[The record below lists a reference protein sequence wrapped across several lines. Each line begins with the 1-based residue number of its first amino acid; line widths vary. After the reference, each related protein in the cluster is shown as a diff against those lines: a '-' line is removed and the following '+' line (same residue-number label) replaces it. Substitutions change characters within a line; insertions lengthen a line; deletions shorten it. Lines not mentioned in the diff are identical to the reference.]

1 MEKRCNCIKDV
12 RASLNLSYTDCTQQL
27 PLYCGYNDSYIR
39 YNGSECTLTTM
50 DRSSEDVS
58 SSKLPSFEVAATTT
72 VKSPELNSKN
82 EEFKDFVG
90 AIVGLF
96 VAVFALTS
104 SALLLWFY
112 IKKRKRKLPDS
123 QNDVQQPQSSPTVNN
138 IYSDMMLVSG
148 TNRNQN
154 EVVVTT
160 STTMND
166 VRNDDIYVENE
177 EGEYDHLHSSRPKQG
192 VSEREDERYATSS
205 QLEDVTYSTVRKSR
219 KSILERD
226 NEYY

>member
-1 MEKRCNCIKDV
+1 MENKCNCIKDV
-12 RASLNLSYTDCTQQL
+12 HASLNLSYTDSTQQL
-27 PLYCGYNDSYIR
+27 PLNCRYNVSNIR
-39 YNGSECTLTTM
+39 YNGSECTLITM
-50 DRSSEDVS
+50 DRSSGDVS

-72 VKSPELNSKN
+72 VKSPQLNSKN

-90 AIVGLF
+90 AIVGLV

-148 TNRNQN
+148 TNQNQN

-219 KSILERD
+219 KSIPERD
-226 NEYY
+226 NDYY